1 MEMIEGCMGKNQNLG
16 RYDFRYNMI
25 TTDGKC
31 EDSYENSNSSWD
43 SLDYVLIKIWSTGTL
58 TI

>member
-1 MEMIEGCMGKNQNLG
+1 MEMIEVCMTKNLDLG

-31 EDSYENSNSSWD
+31 EDSYGIQIRA
-43 SLDYVLIKIWSTGTL
+43 LILSRWL
-58 TI
+58 N